1 MESVINRANQLL
13 QHGEPEQALLLLNEQ
28 GNTTSEC
35 EQLKSVCKQTLA
47 EQYLWILNDAAKNNR
62 RDEIKAYVNRYHNLI
77 GHDGRI
83 VRYEAMLTKDST
95 SSNLKKSTTISL
107 KNDVGELALIP
118 VVMLFLGLLV
128 SAFSG
133 RIYEW
138 EWVLRWNWER
148 PWVLASCVG
157 DIFYLVYLATASF
170 VFAKISNNSN
180 KLYLAWTIISL
191 LIVLSDFI
199 SGFNY
204 ESFGFLLTLR
214 IFNTIAVVLLVV
226 FLIMEMRKTAV
237 YKVPLIVGTIAESIT
252 LINIVLG
259 THVAYKR
266 HITPYYLYVNLD
278 SLYKAQNI
286 TYYTGTILM
295 VATFLLFF
303 LTSKKLKQ
311 KKYYGTN

>member
-1 MESVINRANQLL
+1 MENVINRANQLL

-83 VRYEAMLTKDST
+83 AKYEVMFST
-95 SSNLKKSTTISL
+95 EPIVSNVNKSTTSL
-107 KNDVGELALIP
+107 KNGIEELVLIP
-118 VVMLFLGLLV
+118 VVMLLLV
-128 SAFSG
+128 LLVNVFSG
-133 RIYEW
+133 KI
-138 EWVLRWNWER
+138 LDLCCRWGWER
-148 PWVLASCVG
+148 PWILANCVSS
-157 DIFYLVYLATASF
+157 IFYLVYLATASL

-180 KLYLAWTIISL
+180 KLYMAWTIISL

-204 ESFGFLLTLR
+204 ESYGFLLTIR
-214 IFNTIAVVLLVV
+214 ILNAIAALLLVV
-226 FLIMEMRKTAV
+226 FLVMEMRKTVV
-237 YKVPLIVGTIAESIT
+237 YKVPLIVGAIAESIT

-278 SLYKAQNI
+278 SLYNAQNI